1 MIIAAAA
8 AWGVIGLFINAL
20 RAEGFTLTQIIA
32 STALVTAAAMAV
44 ITAVTDKSKFR
55 INPRDFWMFAGTGIA
70 SYTFESYSYYTAI
83 GRIGLGPAAVLLYTS
98 PFFIMLLSRI
108 IWKEKLNARKLTAVP
123 LAVAGC
129 VCVSV
134 APAIAEGGISALFSG
149 GLDLAGIAIGLFSGF
164 TFGLYTIFGK
174 AALEKYSGITVTLW
188 SFIFASAATVP
199 AAVIRGGWPTPNFKR
214 AALLISMA
222 LVSGAFAYGLYTL
235 GLDGVSPTHASVLAT
250 IEPVVAAVCG
260 ILFNEEPLAAASII
274 GILLVVAAIAV
285 MNTKP
290 KEKPPSQAPEPT
302 DAAAEKA

>member
-44 ITAVTDKSKFR
+44 ITAVTDKSNFR

-108 IWKEKLNARKLTAVP
+108 IWKEKLTARKLTAVP

-134 APAIAEGGISALFSG
+134 APAIAEGRIGAFLRQSRPCRNRHRAVLRIYFRALHHFRQGRPRKIQRNYRHSLELYLRFG
-149 GLDLAGIAIGLFSGF
+149 RYGSRRRYPRGLAGAEFQKS
-164 TFGLYTIFGK
+164 
-174 AALEKYSGITVTLW
+174 
-188 SFIFASAATVP
+188 
-199 AAVIRGGWPTPNFKR
+199 R
-214 AALLISMA
+214 AA
-222 LVSGAFAYGLYTL
+222 Y
-235 GLDGVSPTHASVLAT
+235 LDGACFRRFCLRPLHPRSRRRQPDARLGSPRLNGC
-250 IEPVVAAVCG
+250 AAVCG
-260 ILFNEEPLAAASII
+260 ILFNEEPLAAAR
-274 GILLVVAAIAV
+274 
-285 MNTKP
+285 
-290 KEKPPSQAPEPT
+290 
-302 DAAAEKA
+302 